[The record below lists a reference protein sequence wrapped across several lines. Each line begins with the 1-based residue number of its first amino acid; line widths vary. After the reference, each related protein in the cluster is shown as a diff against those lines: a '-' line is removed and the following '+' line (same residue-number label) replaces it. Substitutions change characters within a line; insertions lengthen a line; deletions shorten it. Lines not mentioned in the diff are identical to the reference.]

1 MPRSLQLTALEGL
14 PEIEPGDDLSVIIL
28 DAAAQQGVDFAD
40 RDVLAIA
47 QKVVSK
53 AEGRVVELGS
63 IKPGQVAMT
72 LAAETLKDPRLVELI
87 LQESNSVVRAQPG
100 LIIVE
105 HRLGF
110 VCANAGIDRSNV
122 PGSGEER
129 VLLLPVDPDRSARAI
144 GQALQAAAGAEIGIL
159 IVDSH
164 GRPWRLGT
172 VGMAIGVY
180 RVPVLLD
187 MRGTPDREGRGLE
200 ITQIGLADE
209 LAAAASIL
217 FGQAAE
223 GTPVVHI
230 RGLPYPLQD
239 SQLEDGLRSRDK
251 DLFR

>member
-1 MPRSLQLTALEGL
+1 MVRSLQLIALEGL
-14 PEIEPGDDLSVIIL
+14 PEIKPGDDLPAMVL
-28 DAAAQQGVDFAD
+28 DVAAEQGIVLAN
-40 RDVLAIA
+40 RDVLAVA
-47 QKVVSK
+47 QKIVSK
-53 AEGRVVELGS
+53 AEGRLINLDSVQ
-63 IKPGQVAMT
+63 PGAKAAA
-72 LAAETLKDPRLVELI
+72 LAAETNKDPRLVELI
-87 LQESNSVVRAQPG
+87 LQESNSVVRSQPG

-122 PGSGEER
+122 PDSNDDQ

-144 GQALQAAAGAEIGIL
+144 GRALRATTGADVGVL

-172 VGMAIGVY
+172 VGIAIGVY

-187 MRGTPDREGRGLE
+187 MRGTPDREGRELE

-209 LAAAASIL
+209 LAAAASVL

-230 RGLPYPLQD
+230 HGLPYPLQD
-239 SQLEDGLRSRDK
+239 SHLGDGLRSREQ